1 MTIEECYT
9 KLESDYREIVR
20 RLGKE
25 ERVKNFLS
33 LFPEDESYP
42 ALCVALEEGRGEEA
56 FRAAHSLKG
65 ICMNLGIE
73 RLYRMADVLTE
84 ELRDRK
90 ITKKA
95 ETLFEQV
102 RKEYVRTVAYIRNLT
117 I

>member
-1 MTIEECYT
+1 
-9 KLESDYREIVR
+9 
-20 RLGKE
+20 
-25 ERVKNFLS
+25 
-33 LFPEDESYP
+33 
-42 ALCVALEEGRGEEA
+42 
-56 FRAAHSLKG
+56 
-65 ICMNLGIE
+65 MNLGIE

>member
-1 MTIEECYT
+1 M
-9 KLESDYREIVR
+9 
-20 RLGKE
+20 
-25 ERVKNFLS
+25 
-33 LFPEDESYP
+33 
-42 ALCVALEEGRGEEA
+42 EEGRGEEA

>member
-1 MTIEECYT
+1 MRAIPPFVPHW
-9 KLESDYREIVR
+9 KKD
-20 RLGKE
+20 G
-25 ERVKNFLS
+25 
-33 LFPEDESYP
+33 
-42 ALCVALEEGRGEEA
+42 
-56 FRAAHSLKG
+56 AAHSLKG